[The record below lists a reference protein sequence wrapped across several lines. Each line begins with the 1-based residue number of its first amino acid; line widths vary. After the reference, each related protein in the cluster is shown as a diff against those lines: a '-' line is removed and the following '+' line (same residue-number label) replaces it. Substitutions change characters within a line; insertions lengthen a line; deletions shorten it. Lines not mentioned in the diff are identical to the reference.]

1 MLKNTVYNFSAGP
14 CILPKEVFQQAA
26 DEMLDYHGTGISVLE
41 MSHRSPEFAEISRK
55 AKEDLRKFL
64 EIPDNFEIFFF

>member
-26 DEMLDYHGTGISVLE
+26 DEMLDYRNTGISVLE

-55 AKEDLRKFL
+55 GKSDLRKFL